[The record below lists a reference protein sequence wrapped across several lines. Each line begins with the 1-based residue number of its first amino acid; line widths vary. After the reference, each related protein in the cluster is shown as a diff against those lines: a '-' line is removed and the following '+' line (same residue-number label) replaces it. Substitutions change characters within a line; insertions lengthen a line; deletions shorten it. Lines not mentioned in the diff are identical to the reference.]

1 MCFCNRYLLMR
12 NRTGSFLFLLPG
24 ILYYI
29 ISFHLSYFFSRSRL
43 ISIMLRT
50 AGSQMAI
57 LYLLKPSRSA
67 AIRFHLSYV
76 FSTRLF
82 IQISVFFRCWM
93 DEKFNEDKKKK
104 KEENGKGK
112 TRFQSMSNRRW
123 RGRGRGEQQ
132 AD

>member
-43 ISIMLRT
+43 INIVSRT
-50 AGSQMAI
+50 TCSQMAI

-104 KEENGKGK
+104 KEENGKRK
-112 TRFQSMSNRRW
+112 TRFQSVSNRRG
-123 RGRGRGEQQ
+123 RGRGRGERQ